1 MIEITIGYV
10 WHIFFY
16 LQLDIY
22 VYLRKRH
29 VHIFQDVST
38 VADLMKT
45 RMSDSNRDTYRGF
58 PFKGIGEFSTGMAK
72 WVNEDDRMLMM
83 FGIPP
88 YPSPYPAY
96 PLVRLCL
103 PGTGHISILDSAANA
118 RVLII
123 YLRDVRRTCRTFAIA
138 RDRTLSI
145 AAFWISRLFRA
156 WPLFAPRCGMGL
168 TFFGDTVVAAN
179 HDVY

>member
-1 MIEITIGYV
+1 MCV
-10 WHIFFY
+10 S
-16 LQLDIY
+16 QKAS
-22 VYLRKRH
+22 R
-29 VHIFQDVST
+29 IFQDVST

-88 YPSPYPAY
+88 RIPRHIQHIRS
-96 PLVRLCL
+96 LVRLCL
-103 PGTGHISILDSAANA
+103 PGTGHISMLDSAANA

-138 RDRTLSI
+138 RNRALSI

-156 WPLFAPRCGMGL
+156 
-168 TFFGDTVVAAN
+168 
-179 HDVY
+179 